1 MSVRVWQQ
9 LAVCWA
15 QGKVRRMR
23 ESPFN
28 KASGLA
34 KQQPAKTR
42 MAPAPASPVKAESD
56 DEVSSSVFQACR
68 PPKICGAL
76 SSPPSLAQPSSS

>member
-1 MSVRVWQQ
+1 
-9 LAVCWA
+9 
-15 QGKVRRMR
+15 MR

-42 MAPAPASPVKAESD
+42 MAPAPISPVKAESE
-56 DEVSSSVFQACR
+56 DEVSPSVLQIYTPTRSPVFSAAQQIWHA
-68 PPKICGAL
+68 PKGE
-76 SSPPSLAQPSSS
+76 QG

>member
-1 MSVRVWQQ
+1 
-9 LAVCWA
+9 
-15 QGKVRRMR
+15 MR

-42 MAPAPASPVKAESD
+42 MAPAPLSPIKAESG
-56 DEVSSSVFQACR
+56 DEVSPYVPPVCR
-68 PPKICGAL
+68 PTRIFSAL
-76 SSPPSLAQPSSS
+76 SSPQSGMTL